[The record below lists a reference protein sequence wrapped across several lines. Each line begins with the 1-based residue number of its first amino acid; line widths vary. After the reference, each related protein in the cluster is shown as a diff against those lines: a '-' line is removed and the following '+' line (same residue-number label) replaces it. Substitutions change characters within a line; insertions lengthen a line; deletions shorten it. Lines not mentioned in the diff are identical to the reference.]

1 MLSEYNFNLNP
12 YYDDFDR
19 TKGYY
24 RILFKPGFA
33 VQARELTQLQTQLQN
48 QIASFGD
55 HIFKNGSMVL
65 GGNFSKIE
73 VSYIT
78 ISRDNDILNL
88 TDQDFTGQISG
99 AKGKIIKTVIVN
111 DEKVKVFF
119 TYTNGVQFQLGE
131 TIITDNG
138 TVETVS
144 TLESDFGYG
153 TAFSI
158 DESVF
163 YVYGNFVYC
172 DPQTII
178 IAEDALATC
187 RVGLFAE
194 EFITS
199 SSTDSSLLD
208 PALGSY
214 NYSAPGAD
222 RYSISL
228 TLVSY
233 AYDPLDTSIQENASE
248 NFVELVRYV
257 DGEKISSTQLPQYS
271 ELQEEFARRTYDES
285 GNYTVTPFRIKITD
299 NIFSNTELL
308 SLQIDPGKAYV
319 KGYEFK
325 TESPV
330 YIDLPR
336 SRTTSFENEFPV
348 YINYGNFFYV
358 HKVKGNLDYLANP
371 TVNIY
376 NNINA
381 SGTPIGNCRVKY
393 IEYDSKESSN
403 IVYKLYVDTIN
414 LNSTNSVG
422 DILSFN
428 VSNFQANTHG
438 PSYSSGTTV
447 VGSTNSSYIIKIPKE
462 YVASVNAAET
472 SYTTTVKLPST
483 ASFTPSGG
491 GSVSSVNN
499 TGPSNQTFFGSGVL
513 GESDTRDL
521 FVITVVTTTN
531 AGTIAVGT
539 VLDYTTHQLRVEV
552 IDENSLSITTNIG
565 VSFTASV
572 HAKVFL
578 SGATRKTKALVAG
591 SKTISGAS
599 LTKANLSGTISLS
612 VSDCF
617 ALSNVIINTD
627 ESETIEYT
635 NKYDFYTGQTDTL
648 YDHGYIKLKSGY
660 TDPLTDNSIN
670 GNITSMVINFTYFT
684 HSGTDSGFFD
694 VQSYPDYDSIPTYTS
709 TTGQKFNL
717 RDCFDF
723 RPRRI
728 DNSQLISPT
737 SALLAEPA
745 STIVTDFDF
754 YIGRVD
760 KLLLTQERKF
770 ALIQGVPSTSPK
782 VPVDIP
788 DSMNLYTINVPPYT
802 QSKDNVTFTYI
813 ENKRYTMRDIGKIEK
828 RVERLEYYTSLSLLE
843 KQASDESIPSGVPSV
858 DRFKNGILVD
868 PFAGHSV
875 GDVANPDYSCSIDFT
890 NRILRPRFS
899 SQSYN
904 FNFVSGTNHNMGGE
918 LVTLSYDTEVF
929 LNQPLA
935 SRVVNLNPYLV
946 FNWNGIVD
954 LFPSTDT
961 WVDTQ
966 TKPDVIVNLNGEND
980 VYTILAD
987 NVNNPASVG
996 VKFSDWQ
1003 VTGRGITDIRNDFST
1018 STAVTQEE
1026 RDGRILETTS
1036 LTVFNNQT
1044 TTVSEQIARVGLQIS
1059 TGAVQTITKDIGTK
1073 VVDTSISP
1081 FIRSRPVN
1089 FYARSMKPSTDLYAS
1104 FDGVDVSFYCFPAT
1118 EIVITNPSAIN
1129 RNAESVF
1136 ISNSAN
1142 AAQIIFASDDR
1153 IFVRENGEVYQT
1165 GNTVTWIVDGINSG
1179 TAVVANVIRNSNLK
1193 TNVKGEVAGTFI
1205 IPNNE
1210 FLKFNVGEK
1219 LFRLTD
1225 TVGQQATTAAAT
1237 KYVAQGLSQSLERT
1251 LVSTRVATT
1260 SINPVLDTS
1269 GSSSRTAV
1277 SSSVIGSTS
1286 LVVDVTPPPPPPPP
1300 PPPIPCTFNENGGV
1314 RGTFTYAVF
1323 FGSNVGACGVTFDRF
1338 STIPER
1344 YTIIWDGVEHTTGFV
1359 GSSDYN
1365 DQLTAA
1371 GFPNATN
1378 RERTGELIFP
1388 KTKASPEF
1396 ALLRIEAP
1404 VEGTSWRYRVIC
1416 PDDPITYPAPV
1427 TTGSLSATLSVTP
1440 TFLFDWPRRTQ
1451 NTTDL
1456 TVTISVVT
1464 TGTSA
1469 SFIRLSN
1476 FAFTIVDRPN
1486 SITQYSETNPATL
1499 VNVPG
1504 GVLNITTRPDNR
1516 QINRRRGTATF
1527 TIRVPRPINNLGTYI
1542 LDLSASA
1549 ALFTDSGYTTP
1560 TGLTG
1565 SSVGRFEIRRND
1577 AANEPA
1583 PIPWDPVAQTF
1594 FVNPNIYPNGMF
1606 VDSIDLFFKK
1616 KAAALP
1622 VVVQIRPVINGFPS
1636 ATEIVPF
1643 GISVKNPSEVE
1654 VSEDA
1659 SVATNFKF
1667 PCPIYLPPGEH
1678 CFVAL
1683 CNTTEYEIYTAVL
1696 GDFELTDP
1704 TRRITEQPNIG
1715 SMFKSQNSFV
1725 WTPIQEED
1733 VMFKINKCV
1742 FREGTSNAA
1751 VVTLNSDFTESSNV
1765 LYDLLF
1771 VDGENLDFASTDIKY
1786 AFKSKDTND
1795 VLDSSFTDYQL
1806 GTNVPMVSRRKLSQ
1820 PNDLQLQVTLATNDS
1835 DISPVVDL
1843 GRLSSVLVENI
1854 INNGELTK
1862 FNFFITNYGENYEAN
1877 ANVII
1882 TGENSAPASAFA
1894 YFNPNTAK
1902 LEIVVTDPGQGY
1914 SNTVSAVIDRSA
1926 NATANAI
1933 VIVQNEIG
1941 TGEENQGGNALARY
1955 ITRKVTLAPGFES
1968 ADIKVYLLANIPTDT
1983 SIKVFYKV
1991 ATFGTEFFEE
2001 EPWRPMTVESSGVP
2015 SENGFVEYKYRTL
2028 YGTAPDYTDSAALPT
2043 GEKFKTFSV
2052 KIVMYSSNPVRVPQ
2066 VKDLRVL
2073 ALDE

>member
-19 TKGYY
+19 SKGYY

-55 HIFKNGSMVL
+55 HVFKNGSMVL
-65 GGNFSKIE
+65 GGNFTKVE

-78 ISRDNDILNL
+78 VSRENDILNF
-88 TDQDFTGQISG
+88 TDQEFTGQTSG
-99 AKGKIIKTVIVN
+99 AKGKVIKTVVVN

-119 TYTNGVQFQLGE
+119 TYTNGIEFQLGE
-131 TIITDNG
+131 VIICTNGNTETIT
-138 TVETVS
+138 S
-144 TLESDFGYG
+144 TQSEVGYG

-163 YVYGNFVYC
+163 YIYGNFVYC

-178 IAEDALATC
+178 IAEDQLATA

-194 EFITS
+194 EFITAS
-199 SSTDSSLLD
+199 SSDSSLLD

-228 TLVSY
+228 ILVSY
-233 AYDPLDTSIQENASE
+233 AYDPLDISIDGNASE
-248 NFVELVRYV
+248 NFIELARYV
-257 DGEKISSTQLPQYS
+257 DGEKVSSTELPQYS
-271 ELQEEFARRTYDES
+271 ELQEEFARRTFDES
-285 GNYTVTPFRIKITD
+285 GNYTVTPFRLKITD
-299 NIFSNTELL
+299 NIFGNTDLL
-308 SLQIDPGKAYV
+308 SVQIDPGKAYI
-319 KGYEFK
+319 KGYEFETK
-325 TESPV
+325 SPV
-330 YIDLPR
+330 HIDMPR

-348 YINYGNFFYV
+348 YVNYGNFFYV
-358 HKVKGNLDYLANP
+358 QRLKGNLDFLSNP

-414 LNSTNSVG
+414 LSSTNSVS

-428 VSNFQANTHG
+428 VSNFQANVHSN
-438 PSYSSGTTV
+438 SYSSGVNVT
-447 VGSTNSSYIIKIPKE
+447 GATNNSYIIRIPKE
-462 YVASVNAAET
+462 YVESVNSAET

-483 ASFTPSGG
+483 AAFSPSGG
-491 GSVSSVNN
+491 GSVSTVNN
-499 TGPSNQTFFGSGVL
+499 TGPSNQSFFGSGL
-513 GESDTRDL
+513 LDESSTREL
-521 FVITVVTTTN
+521 FILTVATTTN
-531 AGTIAVGT
+531 AGVIPVGT
-539 VLDYTTHQLRVEV
+539 VLDYTTHQLRVT
-552 IDENSLSITTNIG
+552 IDDENTISVTTNIN

-572 HAKVFL
+572 HAKVFI
-578 SGATRKTKALVAG
+578 SGAIRKTKALVLG

-599 LTKANLSGTISLS
+599 LTKANLSGIISLS
-612 VSDCF
+612 TSDCF
-617 ALSNVIINTD
+617 ALSNVVINTD
-627 ESETIEYT
+627 QSETVEYT
-635 NKYDFYTGQTDTL
+635 NRYEFFTGQTDTL
-648 YDHGYIKLKSGY
+648 YDHGYIRLKPGY
-660 TDPLTDNSIN
+660 TDPITDDSTT
-670 GNITSMVINFTYFT
+670 GNITSFVVNFSYFT

-694 VQSYPDYDSIPTYTS
+694 VGSYSDYDSIPIYVS
-709 TTGQKFNL
+709 SSGQRYNL

-728 DNSQLISPT
+728 DNSTSISPT
-737 SALLAEPA
+737 SALLAEPTTA
-745 STIVTDFDF
+745 IVTDFNY
-754 YIGRVD
+754 YIGRID
-760 KLLLTQERKF
+760 KLILTQERKF
-770 ALIQGVPSTSPK
+770 ALIQGVPSTSPR

-788 DSMNLYTINVPPYT
+788 DSMNLYVINVPPYT
-802 QSKDNVTFTYI
+802 QSRDNVTFTYI

-843 KQASDESIPSGVPSV
+843 KQASDESIPSGVPSI

-875 GDVANPDYSCSIDFT
+875 GDVADPDYTCSIDYN

-899 SQSYN
+899 SQSYE
-904 FNFVSGTNHNMGGE
+904 FDFVSGTNHNLGGE

-935 SRVVNLNPYLV
+935 SKTVNLNPYLV

-961 WVDTQ
+961 WVDTT

-980 VYTILAD
+980 VFTILAD
-987 NVNNPASVG
+987 NVRNPASVG
-996 VKFSDWQ
+996 VRYSDWQ

-1081 FIRSRPVN
+1081 FIRSRSVN
-1089 FYARSMKPSTDLYAS
+1089 FYARSMKPSTDLFAT
-1104 FDGVDVSFYCFPAT
+1104 FDGVNVSFYCFPAT
-1118 EIVITNPSAIN
+1118 EIVLTNPNNIN
-1129 RNAESVF
+1129 RNADSVY
-1136 ISNSAN
+1136 ISNSSN
-1142 AAQIIFASDDR
+1142 AASIIFASDDR
-1153 IFVRENGEVYQT
+1153 IFVRENGEVFQT
-1165 GNTVTWIVDGINSG
+1165 GNTITWLVKGVISG
-1179 TAVVANVIRNSNLK
+1179 TASVANVIRNSNLK

-1219 LFRLTD
+1219 LFRLSD
-1225 TVGQQATTAAAT
+1225 TVGQQASTAAAT
-1237 KYVAQGLSQSLERT
+1237 KYVAQGLSQSLEKT

-1260 SINPVLDTS
+1260 SINPILDTT
-1269 GSSSRTAV
+1269 GSSSRSFST
-1277 SSSVIGSTS
+1277 SSVIGTTS

-1314 RGTFTYAVF
+1314 RGSFTYAIF
-1323 FGSNVGACGVTFDRF
+1323 FGSNTGACGITFDRF

-1359 GSSDYN
+1359 GSRAFN
-1365 DQLTAA
+1365 DQLTSA
-1371 GFPNATN
+1371 GFPNATDTLRN
-1378 RERTGELIFP
+1378 GELIFS
-1388 KTKASPEF
+1388 KTKQSPEF
-1396 ALLRIEAP
+1396 GLLRIDAP
-1404 VEGTSWRYRVIC
+1404 IEGTSWRYRVVC
-1416 PDDPITYPAPV
+1416 PNDPITYPNPV
-1427 TTGSLSATLSVTP
+1427 TTGSMSLSFAVTP
-1440 TFLFDWPRRTQ
+1440 TFQFDWNQRNQ
-1451 NTTDL
+1451 QFTTL
-1456 TVTISVVT
+1456 TVTATVVT

-1469 SFIRLSN
+1469 EYVRIANL
-1476 FAFTIVDRPN
+1476 AFTQVGTSTNYVI
-1486 SITQYSETNPATL
+1486 SNPAIVENPVGGILTL
-1499 VNVPG
+1499 R
-1504 GVLNITTRPDNR
+1504 TTPDRR
-1516 QINRRRGTATF
+1516 QINRRTGSVQF
-1527 TIRVPRPINNLGTYI
+1527 TIRVPRPVNNLGQYV
-1542 LDLSASA
+1542 LDLTGSSS
-1549 ALFTDSGYTTP
+1549 LFTDAGYTTP
-1560 TGLTG
+1560 TGLTSSG
-1565 SSVGRFEIRRND
+1565 STRFTISRND
-1577 AANEPA
+1577 AAGEPA
-1583 PIPWDPVAQTF
+1583 PVVWDPVAQTF
-1594 FVNPNIYPNGMF
+1594 YVNPNIYPNGVF
-1606 VDSIDLFFKK
+1606 IESIDLFFKK
-1616 KAAALP
+1616 KSTSLP
-1622 VVVQIRPVINGFPS
+1622 VVVEVRPVVNGYPS
-1636 ATEIVPF
+1636 ARDIVPF
-1643 GISVKNPSEVE
+1643 GICVLNPSEVE

-1659 SVATNFKF
+1659 SVPTNFKF

-1678 CFVAL
+1678 SFVAL

-1704 TRRITEQPNIG
+1704 TKRITEQPNIG

-1733 VMFKINKCV
+1733 VMFRINKCV
-1742 FREGTSNAA
+1742 FREGTANAA
-1751 VVTLNSDFTESSNV
+1751 VVTLNTNFNETSNV

-1786 AFKSKDTND
+1786 AYKTKTLNG
-1795 VLDSSFTDYQL
+1795 VLDANFTDYQL
-1806 GTNVPMVSRRKLSQ
+1806 GSNVPMNARKILGQ
-1820 PNDLQLQVTLATNDS
+1820 PNDLQLQLTMATNDRN
-1835 DISPVVDL
+1835 ITPVVDL
-1843 GRLSSVLVENI
+1843 GRLSSVLVQNI
-1854 INNGELTK
+1854 VNNGQLSNY
-1862 FNFFITNYGENYEAN
+1862 NFFITNFGEAYSAN

-1882 TGENSAPASAFA
+1882 SGANTSPASAFA
-1894 YFNPNTAK
+1894 YYNPNTAK
-1902 LEIVVTDPGQGY
+1902 LEIIVTNSGEGY
-1914 SNTVSAVIDRSA
+1914 TDNVSAVITRSA

-1933 VIVQNEIG
+1933 VIVQNEVDSQG
-1941 TGEENQGGNALARY
+1941 QGGNALARY

-1968 ADIKVYLLANIPTDT
+1968 ADLKVYLSANIPTDT

-1991 ATFGTEFFEE
+1991 AILGTEFFEE
-2001 EPWRPMTVESSGVP
+2001 ERWYPMVVESSGTP
-2015 SENGFVEYKYRTL
+2015 SETGFVEYKYRTQ
-2028 YGTAPDYTDSAALPT
+2028 YGTAPDYTDSSALPT
-2043 GEKFKTFSV
+2043 GETFKTFSV

-2073 ALDE
+2073 ALDD